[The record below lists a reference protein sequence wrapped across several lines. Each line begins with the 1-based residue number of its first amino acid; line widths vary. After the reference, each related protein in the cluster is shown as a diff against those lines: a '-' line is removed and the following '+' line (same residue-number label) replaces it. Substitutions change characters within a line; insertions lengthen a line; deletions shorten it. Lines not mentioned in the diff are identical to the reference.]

1 MQFVL
6 LDFLHHPFSPSLSS
20 NLSLPC
26 VCVCVFF
33 RISLLLPQPQPGTAP
48 VLGRNPTP
56 PLLINLP
63 TDCQELLA
71 VHRRGGGGGREAC
84 LQQLSNKL
92 TTIKTLMQH
101 SITEQRL
108 DCPHFVWH
116 AWWCNS
122 QSRACCW
129 HFILTG
135 NLGILPTPAAK
146 KQQVWGS
153 TGLPVKK
160 PPQKMHADKFIQQ
173 VEFLSRVKYK

>member
-1 MQFVL
+1 M
-6 LDFLHHPFSPSLSS
+6 DFLHHPFSPSLSS

-63 TDCQELLA
+63 TDCQGLLA

-160 PPQKMHADKFIQQ
+160 KPQKNACRQIHSTSGIFVARQ
-173 VEFLSRVKYK
+173 V

>member
-1 MQFVL
+1 MGNNCDFVCNIAASNKTAHL
-6 LDFLHHPFSPSLSS
+6 LNRKYFNVICLIGFSSS
-20 NLSLPC
+20 SFFSFIFFHFPALC

-33 RISLLLPQPQPGTAP
+33 CISLLLPQPQPGTAP

-63 TDCQELLA
+63 TDCQGLLA

-122 QSRACCW
+122 
-129 HFILTG
+129 
-135 NLGILPTPAAK
+135 
-146 KQQVWGS
+146 
-153 TGLPVKK
+153 
-160 PPQKMHADKFIQQ
+160 HA
-173 VEFLSRVKYK
+173 VGTSS